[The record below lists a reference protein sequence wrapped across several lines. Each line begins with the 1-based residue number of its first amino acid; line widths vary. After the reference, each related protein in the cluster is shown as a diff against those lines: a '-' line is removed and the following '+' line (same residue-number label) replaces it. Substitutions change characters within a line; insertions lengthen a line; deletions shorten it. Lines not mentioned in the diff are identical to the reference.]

1 MIESLMGRSNSD
13 IREIKNCFKDKR
25 YGDDLEKCM
34 KAELK
39 ADKFRSAILLSLEER
54 RMSES
59 TPLDVDL
66 IRRDTAELYRAVSG
80 REGGE
85 TAMISII
92 VVRSD
97 AHLREVL
104 KLYERSYERNFA
116 RDMIAK
122 SKNLVVSLT
131 AFTLS
136 MITPLY

>member
-1 MIESLMGRSNSD
+1 
-13 IREIKNCFKDKR
+13 
-25 YGDDLEKCM
+25 
-34 KAELK
+34 
-39 ADKFRSAILLSLEER
+39 
-54 RMSES
+54 MSES

-131 AFTLS
+131 ALTLS
-136 MITPLY
+136 MITPPY

>member
-1 MIESLMGRSNSD
+1 
-13 IREIKNCFKDKR
+13 
-25 YGDDLEKCM
+25 
-34 KAELK
+34 
-39 ADKFRSAILLSLEER
+39 
-54 RMSES
+54 
-59 TPLDVDL
+59 
-66 IRRDTAELYRAVSG
+66 VSG

-85 TAMISII
+85 SAMISIV

-131 AFTLS
+131 ALTLS